1 MSSAMRAC
9 APCKHDL
16 IRDAA
21 KAVFLRAGYGAS
33 MDLVAAEAG
42 VSKQT
47 VYNHFASKD
56 ALFRA
61 TMAALRDE
69 FLNVLGEQDVSGKE
83 PRETLTR
90 LAEHVVTLLLRPSML
105 GLHRMLVAEA
115 PRFPDLARQVYA
127 AGPGEGGR
135 RLAAYLAAQD
145 RRGALRVPEPDLA
158 AQQFL
163 GALTGNLQ
171 LRALLDVPVPQAE
184 VERSVRH
191 LVETF
196 LRAHA
201 RHQSSSR

>member
-1 MSSAMRAC
+1 VSSAMRTCGAG
-9 APCKHDL
+9 KQDL

-47 VYNHFASKD
+47 VYNHFGSKE

-61 TMAALRDE
+61 IMAALGDE
-69 FLNVLGEQDVSGKE
+69 FLTVLGEQDVVGKE

-90 LAEHVVTLLLRPSML
+90 LAEHVATLLLSPSML

-115 PRFPDLARQVYA
+115 PRFPDLARQRHT
-127 AGPGEGGR
+127 AGLGEGVR
-135 RLAAYLAAQD
+135 RLADYLREQD
-145 RRGALRVPEPDLA
+145 RRGVLRVPAPDLA

-163 GALTGNLQ
+163 GALTGNL
-171 LRALLDVPVPQAE
+171 
-184 VERSVRH
+184 
-191 LVETF
+191 
-196 LRAHA
+196 
-201 RHQSSSR
+201 